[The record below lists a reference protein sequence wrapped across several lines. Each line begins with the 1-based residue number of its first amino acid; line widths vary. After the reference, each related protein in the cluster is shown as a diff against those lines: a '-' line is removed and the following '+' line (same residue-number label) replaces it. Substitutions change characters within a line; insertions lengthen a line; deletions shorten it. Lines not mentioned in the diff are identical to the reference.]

1 MKEYIISLDQGTT
14 SSRAI
19 IFDRKQNVI
28 AKAQSN
34 FQSIYPQDGW
44 VEQDPMEIWS
54 SQSAV
59 LSEVIAK
66 SGIHPSEI
74 EAIGI
79 TNQRETTIIWDRK
92 TGKPIYNAIVW
103 QCRRSASYCE
113 KLIADNHEAMI
124 KEKTGL
130 VVDAYFSA
138 TKIQWLLDHVENA
151 RERAENGE
159 LMFGTVDTW
168 LLYNLSNKQ
177 VHSTDMTNASRTML
191 YNIKA
196 LQWDK
201 DLLKLFNIPK
211 SLLPEVKESSAY
223 FGYANIQGYQIPI
236 TSMVGDQQAALFG
249 QRCFEQGDVK
259 STYGTGAFILM
270 NTKEH
275 VLSNHGLLTTIA
287 LGHNGQVDYALE
299 GSVFMAGAL
308 LDWLK
313 RDLNFFDAIEDSAYF
328 ASKVED
334 TAGVVCVPALSGLGA
349 PYWDMQA
356 RGAFLN
362 LTLAANKNHLIRAAI
377 EAIALQ
383 TYDVIQAMEE
393 DAQVP
398 IKQLRVDGGVSN
410 NDFLMQF
417 QADIL
422 NCHVTRPN
430 FIESTAVGAYY
441 LAGLKTGYFAD
452 IAAIKAI
459 NEAKTTWEAKLAS
472 DLRQAKLKQWHQ
484 AVHKIIHKN

>member
-19 IFDRKQNVI
+19 IFDRQQNVI
-28 AKAQSN
+28 AKAQTN
-34 FQSIYPQDGW
+34 FQSVFPQDGW

-79 TNQRETTIIWDRK
+79 TNQRETTIIWDK
-92 TGKPIYNAIVW
+92 NTGKPIYNAIVW
-103 QCRRSASYCE
+103 QCRRSAPYCQT
-113 KLIADNHEAMI
+113 LIEAGHEAVI

-138 TKIQWLLDHVENA
+138 TKIQWILDHVEDA
-151 RERAENGE
+151 REKAEKGE
-159 LMFGTVDTW
+159 LLFGTVDTW
-168 LLYNLSNKQ
+168 LLYNLTNKK
-177 VHSTDMTNASRTML
+177 VHKTDMTNASRTML
-191 YNIKA
+191 YNIKT
-196 LQWDK
+196 LTWDQELL
-201 DLLKLFNIPK
+201 DLFAIPL
-211 SLLPEVKESSAY
+211 SMLPEVHESAAH
-223 FGYANIQGYQIPI
+223 FGYANIQGFQIPI

-249 QRCFEQGDVK
+249 QRCFQQGDVK

-270 NTKEH
+270 NTKDH
-275 VLSNHGLLTTIA
+275 VISHHGLLTTIA
-287 LGHNGQVDYALE
+287 LGLDGHVDYALE

-313 RDLNFFDAIEDSAYF
+313 HDLNFFDAIEDSAYF

-349 PYWDMQA
+349 PYWDMEA
-356 RGAFLN
+356 RGAFLG

-377 EAIALQ
+377 EAIAMQ
-383 TYDVIQAMEE
+383 TYDVIDAMEE
-393 DAQVP
+393 DAKVP

-422 NCHVTRPN
+422 DCKVTRPH

-441 LAGLKTGYFAD
+441 LAGLQTGYFKN
-452 IAAIKAI
+452 IEEIMSI
-459 NEAKTTWEAKLAS
+459 NEQKKTWHPQIALPQREAKLS
-472 DLRQAKLKQWHQ
+472 QWHQ
-484 AVHKIIHKN
+484 AVAKIIKE